1 MCREVPGFFKC
12 FLLTAISAYAILCK
26 HVAMAKAEK
35 RKESPAEDSF
45 LFYVGAIIRVIPVDV
60 RGINKLLFEE
70 EV

>member
-1 MCREVPGFFKC
+1 MISHPIRRGGSWRIWGY
-12 FLLTAISAYAILCK
+12 FLSDA
-26 HVAMAKAEK
+26 VGGV
-35 RKESPAEDSF
+35 KESPAEDSF

>member
-1 MCREVPGFFKC
+1 MREGITLACPE
-12 FLLTAISAYAILCK
+12 CK
-26 HVAMAKAEK
+26 RRNYRTNKNK
-35 RKESPAEDSF
+35 EDSF

>member
-1 MCREVPGFFKC
+1 MKGENICRIRGV
-12 FLLTAISAYAILCK
+12 
-26 HVAMAKAEK
+26 
-35 RKESPAEDSF
+35 KESPAEDSF